1 MALALDDSTP
11 AGRPSQAGTGRRAPR
26 GGPGG
31 PTAGSDARV
40 AALRRVVSEVSANLE
55 LDEVFEDV
63 LESSHTLFGAEVAGL
78 WLLDHGRHPFR
89 LVAHR
94 DLDQELIDAVARV
107 RDGDAVL
114 GNRAVSE
121 RRLIVVDDP
130 ETAPSFAPIYRRL
143 GFRTIN
149 FVPLVF
155 RDEPV
160 GLLVLYHRSV
170 YDWTPDELELCS
182 TFASQMATA
191 VANARLFNTV
201 REGAARLRAIQELS
215 SRLNRI
221 QDVGGIGEAIV
232 AEADRLIAH
241 DTIRVYRVDH
251 VTQVCEPIAF
261 HGEFAGIG
269 RADRGH
275 AAAPVGDGLTG
286 WVALAQ
292 PLDPAG

>member
-11 AGRPSQAGTGRRAPR
+11 AGRPSATGQRGHAHR
-26 GGPGG
+26 GGAGG
-31 PTAGSDARV
+31 STAGAVAR
-40 AALRRVVSEVSANLE
+40 AEALRRVVAEVSANLE

-63 LESSHTLFGAEVAGL
+63 LGSSHALFGAEVAGL
-78 WLLDHGRHPFR
+78 WLLEHGRHPFR

-94 DLDQELIDAVARV
+94 GLDEELIDAVATL
-107 RDGDAVL
+107 RDDDPVL
-114 GNRAVSE
+114 GNRAISE
-121 RRLIVVDDP
+121 RRSIVVDDP

-160 GLLVLYHRSV
+160 GLLALYHRSL

-191 VANARLFNTV
+191 VANARLFDTV

-221 QDVGGIGEAIV
+221 QDVEGIGEAIV

-251 VTQVCEPIAF
+251 DTQMCEPIAF
-261 HGEFAGIG
+261 QGEFMGIG
-269 RADRGH
+269 GPPRTSCDSGSARG
-275 AAAPVGDGLTG
+275 
-286 WVALAQ
+286 
-292 PLDPAG
+292 